1 MHRLRHLMI
10 CLLLA
15 TFTLNACSM
24 KPTLP
29 RNMALKTFD
38 PHRKDFVCQYEVNN
52 VPPIDAQAEAWF
64 QEGLRIT
71 SRDLPPK
78 QRNYPKAVELW
89 QQAANKK
96 HWKAMM
102 NLAGVLING
111 DGFAPYEVAADP
123 ERAVQIVEQGMQL
136 GIPAAFDLMGS
147 FHQNSAGVTGDM
159 SRAYGLWELAA
170 DKGSPSAQTFL
181 GRALDA
187 SYDNPQEGFWG
198 NREVGRKMLECAF
211 AQGYGKGALELG
223 LTLNVI
229 DKNYVRALKVFH
241 EGVKMGCE
249 ECANY
254 LSSSFRHHDD
264 PLTNNFID
272 TARSERYGA
281 LGDALYHNP
290 DLRFPN
296 LDKILPLP
304 PATLPQWDS
313 KIESLINA
321 AKPVMPAPPPPAA
334 TPGANLSGRAH
345 IPQGWV
351 LPKEA
356 VPPAAETSDGRQ
368 VTSQYE
374 STTARFSGYWL
385 PQLLSP
391 RTQEHRLW
399 DQNQVPQRYARGE
412 PFADLRAGLT
422 QNDGRIMW
430 HYMGLPQQVPP
441 RALPAQ
447 LLGGLW
453 RVAQANPAAMTLCNG
468 AEPCPHSGVWQPTLA
483 AEHPLKSLVNWR
495 WRQAAVVQ
503 GQRFPEPDKDW
514 LIAVDSHL
522 VTWQLIEAAS
532 A

>member
-1 MHRLRHLMI
+1 
-10 CLLLA
+10 
-15 TFTLNACSM
+15 
-24 KPTLP
+24 
-29 RNMALKTFD
+29 
-38 PHRKDFVCQYEVNN
+38 
-52 VPPIDAQAEAWF
+52 
-64 QEGLRIT
+64 
-71 SRDLPPK
+71 
-78 QRNYPKAVELW
+78 
-89 QQAANKK
+89 
-96 HWKAMM
+96 
-102 NLAGVLING
+102 
-111 DGFAPYEVAADP
+111 
-123 ERAVQIVEQGMQL
+123 
-136 GIPAAFDLMGS
+136 IPAAFDLMGS
-147 FHQNSAGVTGDM
+147 FHQNGAGVTGDM

-181 GRALDA
+181 GVALKA
-187 SYDNPQEGFWG
+187 AYDNPQEGFWG
-198 NREVGRKMLECAF
+198 NRKIGLKMLECAF
-211 AQGYGKGALELG
+211 AQGYGKAALRLG
-223 LTLNVI
+223 VTLDNTEK
-229 DKNYVRALKVFH
+229 DYVRALKVFH

-254 LSSSFRHHDD
+254 LSSSFRHHND

-356 VPPAAETSDGRQ
+356 MPPAAETSDGRR

-399 DQNQVPQRYARGE
+399 DRGQVPQQYARGE

-430 HYMGLPQQVPP
+430 HYVGLPQQVPP

-514 LIAVDSHL
+514 LVDVASDM
-522 VTWQLIEAAS
+522 VTWQLVEADS